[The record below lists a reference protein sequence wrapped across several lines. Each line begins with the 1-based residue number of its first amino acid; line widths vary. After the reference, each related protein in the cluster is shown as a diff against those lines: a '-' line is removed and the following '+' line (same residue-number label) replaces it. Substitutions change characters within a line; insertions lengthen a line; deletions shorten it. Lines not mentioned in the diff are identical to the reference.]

1 MSRWRE
7 GGAGGGGGGEV
18 AEVTAEGEFNLLL
31 FSSLLVGLILIL
43 LLMTDMTVANDVE
56 IKL

>member
-7 GGAGGGGGGEV
+7 GGAGGEGGGEV

-31 FSSLLVGLILIL
+31 FCCLFVGCIL
-43 LLMTDMTVANDVE
+43 TDMTVADDGE
-56 IKL
+56 IKH